1 MNLELVYQHIL
12 SLSKNENMIKKTH
25 TKQPK
30 KKEKS
35 CPQRESNPG
44 PFACEVDAVFIAHE
58 SLC

>member
-1 MNLELVYQHIL
+1 MSPELVYRHIL
-12 SLSKNENMIKKTH
+12 SLSKNENMIKKNQ

-35 CPQRESNPG
+35 CPRRESNPG
-44 PFACEVDAVFIAHE
+44 PFASEVNTVFIAHE